1 MENSS
6 TRRLP
11 RIGMRTVKTILSA
24 TIIAIIYSFFDR
36 SACFACIG
44 AVFGMGSRFQGG
56 LTAGGNRF
64 IGTLIGGLV
73 SLPFY
78 LLYHEYSHILP
89 QWVYLSLGLLLLMYI
104 CQITHAY
111 GGVQPGAVVF
121 FVVIYTVADPKHFS
135 YVFARIL
142 DTGIGV
148 AFSLLISW
156 LFPSKPDEQE
166 RELSALESEG
176 RRLLLI
182 EKDMDAMYEY
192 AVYLKAELAE
202 LDALEL
208 DAKLEY
214 RAHLQKE
221 LEGLTALLEQ
231 LVAEQKF
238 TAPPQESER
247 RIARGAES
255 ADSADSKENTPH

>member
-1 MENSS
+1 MENTSKK
-6 TRRLP
+6 RLP
-11 RIGMRTVKTILSA
+11 HIGGRTLKTIISA
-24 TIIAIIYSFFDR
+24 TLIAIIYSFFDR

-44 AVFGMGSRFQGG
+44 AVFGMGDRLKGG

-89 QWVYLSLGLLLLMYI
+89 QWVYLSIGLFLLMMI

-121 FVVIYTVADPKHFS
+121 FVVIYTVADPTHFS

-156 LFPSKPDEQE
+156 LFPSPVDEREWERDALETEGMRLLLAEKDIDAMHEYQSYLREELDRLKPLDLEAMLEYQSHLKGELEMLTPLIKQLEQE
-166 RELSALESEG
+166 RSAADG
-176 RRLLLI
+176 
-182 EKDMDAMYEY
+182 
-192 AVYLKAELAE
+192 KAPAAE
-202 LDALEL
+202 E
-208 DAKLEY
+208 
-214 RAHLQKE
+214 
-221 LEGLTALLEQ
+221 
-231 LVAEQKF
+231 
-238 TAPPQESER
+238 APDP
-247 RIARGAES
+247 
-255 ADSADSKENTPH
+255 

>member
-1 MENSS
+1 MEN
-6 TRRLP
+6 TPVKHLP
-11 RIGMRTVKTILSA
+11 HVGGRTLKTIISA
-24 TIIAIIYSFFDR
+24 TLIAIIYSFFDR

-44 AVFGMGSRFQGG
+44 AVFGMGDRLKGG

-89 QWVYLSLGLLLLMYI
+89 QWVYLSMGLFLLMMI
-104 CQITHAY
+104 CQMTHAY

-121 FVVIYTVADPKHFS
+121 FVVIYTVADPTHFS

-156 LFPSKPDEQE
+156 LFPSPVDE
-166 RELSALESEG
+166 RERERNALETEG
-176 RRLLLI
+176 KRLLMI
-182 EKDMDAMYEY
+182 EKDIDAMHDYQAYLREELERLAPLDLESMLEY
-192 AVYLKAELAE
+192 QSHLKGELEKLTPLIEQLEREQAQSAAAGQAAAEEAP
-202 LDALEL
+202 ALEPAA
-208 DAKLEY
+208 DTE
-214 RAHLQKE
+214 E
-221 LEGLTALLEQ
+221 
-231 LVAEQKF
+231 
-238 TAPPQESER
+238 APVS
-247 RIARGAES
+247 
-255 ADSADSKENTPH
+255 

>member
-1 MENSS
+1 MENEKK
-6 TRRLP
+6 RRLP
-11 RIGMRTVKTILSA
+11 PVGFRTIKTIISA
-24 TIIAIIYSFFDR
+24 TLIAIIYSFFDR

-44 AVFGMGSRFQGG
+44 AVFGMGNRFNGG

-78 LLYHEYSHILP
+78 LLYHEYSELIP
-89 QWVYLSLGLLLLMYI
+89 QWVYLSVGLLLLMYI
-104 CQITHAY
+104 CQLTHAY

-121 FVVIYTVADPKHFS
+121 FVVIYTVADPAHFG

-156 LFPSKPDEQE
+156 VFPSPIDE
-166 RELSALESEG
+166 REREHHALEDEG

-182 EKDMDAMYEY
+182 ERDMDAMREY
-192 AVYLKAELAE
+192 QSYLRSELERLAP
-202 LDALEL
+202 LDLESM
-208 DAKLEY
+208 LEY
-214 RAHLQKE
+214 QTHLRSE
-221 LEGLTALLEQ
+221 LEKITPLIDQLEQ
-231 LVAEQKF
+231 EDG
-238 TAPPQESER
+238 APPEN
-247 RIARGAES
+247 APAAES
-255 ADSADSKENTPH
+255 IDVTRDN